1 MAFLKQKEIPLAIVA
16 ICGVLMIIR
25 FLFDVPGL
33 NETADEV
40 VSWGVILSA
49 FAVIWGGVGLVR
61 KRVTA
66 IARMDWHE
74 IPTAVFGLV
83 LLVLMVVFDLYL
95 GTDSYQYKWFFSYWY
110 MAVRGTSYASC
121 GFYTFSTYFR
131 AFRLRNI
138 DTAFLLAGW
147 FMIVFRN
154 WPMTPVFAP
163 WLDELGV
170 WVASV
175 GQMGGSTA
183 FSLSAAIG
191 MAMLGLRTMVGM
203 ETAAIGMIPTGEVE
217 T

>member
-1 MAFLKQKEIPLAIVA
+1 
-16 ICGVLMIIR
+16 
-25 FLFDVPGL
+25 
-33 NETADEV
+33 
-40 VSWGVILSA
+40 
-49 FAVIWGGVGLVR
+49 
-61 KRVTA
+61 
-66 IARMDWHE
+66 
-74 IPTAVFGLV
+74 
-83 LLVLMVVFDLYL
+83 
-95 GTDSYQYKWFFSYWY
+95 